1 MSEENI
7 RIVLASRPQ
16 GVPTE
21 DNFRLDTAPIPDPK
35 EGEILI
41 RTRLSVDPYMREE
54 RMNAGASYAPGVELD
69 EVMVGGAVGDVVASC
84 HPHFSEG
91 DVAQAPIGWQSHGVA
106 CGEDAHKVDPR
117 LWPISTALGVLGMPG
132 MTAYF
137 GLLDVGQP
145 CAGETVV
152 VSGAAG
158 AVGSVGQIAQIKGCR
173 TVGIAGSDAKV
184 DYICNDLG
192 FAGGFNYKTASDYGE
207 ALGPLCP
214 DGIDVYFDNVGG
226 SVSDAVFLQLN
237 IGARISVCGQISQYN
252 LKRPERG
259 LRQTWLFITKRL
271 HARLSRLRLC
281 RTLCRALHAL
291 AGWVR
296 EGKLSLQRRYRRRAA
311 KRAGC
316 LYWHAAGGQYRQA
329 PSARG
334 LSFLLPDQAQQLC
347 CVALAQ

>member
-21 DNFRLDTAPIPDPK
+21 DNFRLETAPIPDLK

-41 RTRLSVDPYMREE
+41 RTRFLSVDPYMRG
-54 RMNAGASYAPGVELD
+54 RMNAGASYAPGIELD

-84 HPHFSEG
+84 HPHFAEG

-117 LWPISTALGVLGMPG
+117 LGPISTALGVLGMPG

-158 AVGSVGQIAQIKGCR
+158 AVGSLVGQIAQIKGCR
-173 TVGIAGSDAKV
+173 AVGVSGSDAKV
-184 DYICNDLG
+184 DYICNELG

-271 HARLSRLRLC
+271 SMRGFLVFDFAERYVE
-281 RTLCRALHAL
+281 ALHAL

-296 EGKLSLQRRYRRRAA
+296 EGKLSYREDIVDGLENAPAAFIGMLQGDNTG
-311 KRAGC
+311 KR
-316 LYWHAAGGQYRQA
+316 LV
-329 PSARG
+329 S
-334 LSFLLPDQAQQLC
+334 
-347 CVALAQ
+347 VA

>member
-21 DNFRLDTAPIPDPK
+21 DNFRLETAPIPDLK

-41 RTRLSVDPYMREE
+41 RTRFLSVDPYMRG

-117 LWPISTALGVLGMPG
+117 LGPISTALGVLGMPG

-158 AVGSVGQIAQIKGCR
+158 AVGSLVGQIAQIKGCR
-173 TVGIAGSDAKV
+173 AVGVAGSDAKV
-184 DYICNDLG
+184 DYICNELG
-192 FAGGFNYKTASDYGE
+192 FAGG
-207 ALGPLCP
+207 
-214 DGIDVYFDNVGG
+214 
-226 SVSDAVFLQLN
+226 
-237 IGARISVCGQISQYN
+237 
-252 LKRPERG
+252 
-259 LRQTWLFITKRL
+259 
-271 HARLSRLRLC
+271 
-281 RTLCRALHAL
+281 
-291 AGWVR
+291 
-296 EGKLSLQRRYRRRAA
+296 
-311 KRAGC
+311 
-316 LYWHAAGGQYRQA
+316 
-329 PSARG
+329 
-334 LSFLLPDQAQQLC
+334 
-347 CVALAQ
+347 